1 MLSHIAVLIPVT
13 YVKLPFKKCLVY
25 ICFMN
30 SKQTLSLIPVLQNM
44 SVSLPFTQPQ
54 DSKCIESFD
63 PEAQVKEILLIPFV
77 PEA

>member
-1 MLSHIAVLIPVT
+1 
-13 YVKLPFKKCLVY
+13 
-25 ICFMN
+25 MN